1 MPYNNKSWRKNLMIT
16 LENLPANLDHTTD
29 ILAFMKATGQ
39 GAERDGLDLPSLR
52 VNYNDEDDDGNKIPL
67 GHWSIFGPE
76 GQVFAEEVTLRP
88 MFATY
93 QYSHFDVN
101 AAQTLSTSVHFMDL
115 LQKEVPDSTGGS
127 KCGKLPR
134 KVIDTLSEAEQ
145 KEQRDIKL
153 SRVVFGLVTCEG
165 VDRRGKKAKL
175 KDLPCVFYARGTH
188 YMAVSNLLENLFRS
202 RTPMQSQ
209 ILRLELKREKNKG
222 VRYWTVIP
230 TKEGEVEIT
239 ADDMATSADFC
250 RTAVAESEAI
260 ENKYRIARAKMGNPD
275 MRSVAE
281 AASPDVD
288 LPWDDDI
295 KDVGGNA
302 VNPLS

>member
-1 MPYNNKSWRKNLMIT
+1 MTT

-39 GAERDGLDLPSLR
+39 GADRDGLDLPSLR

-76 GQVFAEEVTLRP
+76 GQIFAEEVTLRP

-115 LQKEVPDSTGGS
+115 MQKEVPDSTGGS

-250 RTAVAESEAI
+250 KTAVAESEAI